1 MAKIDESIYTLRKQG
16 FSQVEIAENLGL
28 NINFVKRRFQKRYQE
43 TLKRK
48 QEKEEQNKLFE
59 NLVIEKLPL
68 AHSMNNLCNLL
79 GLKGV
84 DGYYNKIIKIIKK
97 YDLNTE
103 HFTIWSSSNN
113 QSRNK
118 FTAMTDDEYFVNGIC
133 RSGTQTLKRLIDKGY
148 KIYKCE
154 ECGIDTWNGK
164 PLRLQVHHINGN
176 HNDNRIENI
185 QILCPNCH
193 TQTDTYGR
201 NNIPKKQIN
210 LDRND
215 NDINSKH
222 CEVCGKLIKS
232 KHAKYCSTE
241 CYNKAHLKWNA
252 EAEEI
257 INSFKELGSFVRVGR
272 KYGVSDNAVRKRV
285 KKLGIYDEI
294 KKISH
299 K

>member
-1 MAKIDESIYTLRKQG
+1 MTKVDESIYALRNQG
-16 FSQVEIAENLGL
+16 FSQIEIAESLGL
-28 NINFVKRRFQKRYQE
+28 NINFVKRRFLKKYQE

-48 QEKEEQNKLFE
+48 QKKEEQDKLFE

-97 YDLNTE
+97 YDLNTDN
-103 HFTIWSSSNN
+103 FIIWSSSSNRG
-113 QSRNK
+113 RNK

-133 RSGTQTLKRLIDKGY
+133 RSGTQTLRRLVDKGY

-164 PLRLQVHHINGN
+164 SLRLQVHHINGN
-176 HNDNRIENI
+176 HNDNRLENL

-210 LDRND
+210 SCRNFKD
-215 NDINSKH
+215 TNCKH
-222 CEVCGKLIKS
+222 CEVCGKPMKS
-232 KHAKYCSTE
+232 KRGKYCSTE
-241 CYNKAHLKWNA
+241 CYNKTQLKWDTKT
-252 EAEEI
+252 EEI
-257 INSFKELGSFVRVGR
+257 INSFKELGSFVQVGR

-294 KKISH
+294 KKFCH